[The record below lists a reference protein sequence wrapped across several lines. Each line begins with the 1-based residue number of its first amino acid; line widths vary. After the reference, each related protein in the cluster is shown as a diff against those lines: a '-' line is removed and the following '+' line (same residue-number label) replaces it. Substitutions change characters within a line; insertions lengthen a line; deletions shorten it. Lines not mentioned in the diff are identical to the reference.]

1 MRQVWRQSRREG
13 FSVARYTVERLM
25 TEMGLQDIIRG
36 KPVRARPCRL
46 SFGCVQRRSAAQF
59 RATLGGTGIALL
71 QPPSVEPP
79 STWVQG
85 RDRPAK
91 FRRAGWACGPAPR
104 RCAASGGGRAGPD
117 PERPNVCRVD
127 RSARPVQFIGRW
139 RSGPAALSD
148 LRECSNVRRNSA
160 ERSGLSSVASA
171 EVSGCPNRVPQA
183 IATPFAAAQS

>member
-85 RDRPAK
+85 RDRPVK
-91 FRRAGWACGPAPR
+91 FPDAQ
-104 RCAASGGGRAGPD
+104 GGRADQRPD
-117 PERPNVCRVD
+117 D
-127 RSARPVQFIGRW
+127 ARLPLAADHAVQFIGRW

-183 IATPFAAAQS
+183 IATQFAAAQS